1 MSDSEAERGSEPP
14 TAREDE
20 AAQEP
25 ETVEEVDTPMP
36 EASTNADEEAS
47 APNASEGVEVA
58 KLNALLTTGFE
69 QEAGNQPTCD
79 DDMSD
84 SEAERGSEPPTALED
99 EAAQESETVEEVDTP
114 MPEASTNAD
123 EEASAPNASEGV
135 EVAKLNALLTT
146 GFEQEAGNQPTC
158 DDDMSDSEAERGSE
172 PPTARED
179 EAAQESETVEEVDT
193 PMPEASTNADEEA
206 SAPNASRPSTTPR
219 RRSIAAQVADCKA
232 KIAELQKLKVQR
244 LEEEDYIGAHEA
256 KQEILAHEQSLQA
269 LRLETMPTP
278 TRGEDSKDEDD
289 ASRARSEDLEAA
301 WRPHPDDTNLVTLEA
316 LDGQGLP
323 FVLPADTF
331 DRLYPYQ
338 QKGVAWMARLW
349 QKGHGGV
356 LADEMGLGKTIQV
369 CALLNGARKAGATHA
384 LLLMPVTLL
393 DQWSREARLWCPGWP
408 VYTYYGTP
416 SQRAKALRGL
426 RRPMG
431 GLLLTSYS
439 LLSNCEDLLEVQVED
454 VPEPTHRRGRKPGG
468 EKPSKRRKLDDDDG
482 FDEGGDSEEELLEPE
497 LPGGELPALGSR
509 RSWDL
514 VVCDEAHRM
523 KNMSSLLAK
532 SLRKLKSSCRI
543 LLTGTPVQNALQDL
557 WALMDFAQPGLLGNH
572 ATFVKTFS
580 EPIDKGSVRGAKV
593 WAVELKKHLA
603 EQLRALIR
611 PHLLRRTKVNA
622 GLTGGA
628 SDVAED
634 VDMEGAENEDK
645 DIEGVVTKLP
655 SKRETIVWLVPS
667 EEQKAAYKKVLEQSE
682 VIKEACVK
690 SKLGIEVF
698 RAIGLLKRLCNH
710 PLLLL
715 PMPTMKDWANLLQEV
730 QASAEDAG
738 GSNEISDAEQQDDVT
753 ATETSPE
760 AVPAADQQDDAQC
773 GQDVES
779 LLKSLSRSRQE
790 VLLQSSKLRCLA
802 RLLPELASQGHRTLV
817 FSQSVKMLDLVQ
829 ICCLKPHG
837 LRCLRIDGQTDT
849 QARAEKVTKFN
860 NQPERFQCMLLT
872 TAVGGVGLNLTAA
885 DRVVI
890 VDPAWNPATD
900 AQAVDRAY
908 RIGQTKEVRVYR
920 LIMSGLIEDK
930 MFRLQV
936 FKMGLTRTALE
947 ADQQH
952 RYFTAKEIR
961 ALFEWVDPSQGETRA
976 LLREK
981 HGEGQEADVAAAAA
995 EDGSDAWMQT
1005 PALDLSDFAC
1015 LYGSSGEDDVQDE
1028 GFSAQVAE
1036 AKQKLEAADE
1046 KLRQKQQSRQEA
1058 EAEVARLAK
1067 EIEEV
1072 SACVEDAKE
1081 KRLRAEEA
1089 WKDRRSDLLQAR
1101 KGETGAQQRLEKA
1114 GCNVITLQDRLL
1126 NHQHSL
1132 TTANEDVETAGLKAG
1147 EAAETSKENH
1157 QTFVQALSSA
1167 EGQLGLVDQRGAAT
1181 GDCAADA
1188 APDRL
1193 KKAQKALDKLKT
1205 SIENNSFRQAE
1216 YETLEEDVIKVE
1228 PGRER
1233 ERHRLDQLIT
1243 KALQRAETSRENVL
1257 REVQNFV
1264 EAGMWFAESL
1274 QKTQKRPVR
1283 MDQVKAVQSAVKA
1296 AFRQLPKAWQAVRS
1310 AWEAQTKAGA
1320 QRRKVALRRAT
1331 AVQAKADAEAA
1342 VQSALNEQKEAEAE
1356 EAQLRGERGAKESDL
1371 AAAEAARQAAHQREA
1386 DVKRRRDE
1394 LKAQQPAARDAVK
1407 AARAEEREADAERK
1421 ALHARAEKREKE
1433 QELLEEAKSTAVR
1446 QLKNEEY
1453 DANQVV
1459 LAYEEKR
1466 GSKKAQ
1472 E

>member
-1 MSDSEAERGSEPP
+1 MLEQLGRIFSSPSRLSRRSDASHASPEPGSTLASPASPASASQRTARLAGEQPGGDLLDGDSDPMVVDQGQSDKPADETDCRMSTCDPPQHRPDDSSAPEGQPAVITAELLESDPEPGAESAKLVGQGDVEAEF
-14 TAREDE
+14 TALL
-20 AAQEP
+20 
-25 ETVEEVDTPMP
+25 T
-36 EASTNADEEAS
+36 SGFEEAS
-47 APNASEGVEVA
+47 S
-58 KLNALLTTGFE
+58 
-69 QEAGNQPTCD
+69 NQPACAACD

-84 SEAERGSEPPTALED
+84 SEAG
-99 EAAQESETVEEVDTP
+99 EAAEEAAPKEETKDDDTP
-114 MPEASTNAD
+114 MPDSSEDAGAATTKAD
-123 EEASAPNASEGV
+123 
-135 EVAKLNALLTT
+135 
-146 GFEQEAGNQPTC
+146 
-158 DDDMSDSEAERGSE
+158 
-172 PPTARED
+172 
-179 EAAQESETVEEVDT
+179 ESETF
-193 PMPEASTNADEEA
+193 ASPPKIGRSSVA
-206 SAPNASRPSTTPR
+206 SCHSSATPR
-219 RRSIAAQVADCKA
+219 RRSIAAKVAECKA
-232 KIAELQKLKVQR
+232 KISELQRLKMQR

-256 KQEILAHEQSLQA
+256 KQEILAHEQNLQT
-269 LRLETMPTP
+269 LRLEAMPTP
-278 TRGEDSKDEDD
+278 ARELKDEDVEG
-289 ASRARSEDLEAA
+289 RRLENEAAEVA
-301 WRPHPDDTNLVTLEA
+301 WRPDPGDTNLVRLEA
-316 LDGQGLP
+316 LQAEGPTFTLP
-323 FVLPADTF
+323 VDIF

-408 VYTYYGTP
+408 VYTYYGTAA
-416 SQRAKALRGL
+416 QRAKALRGL

-439 LLSNCEDLLEVQVED
+439 LLSNCEELLEVQVED

-482 FDEGGDSEEELLEPE
+482 CDEACDSEEEPLEPE

-572 ATFVKTFS
+572 ATFVKNFS

-628 SDVAED
+628 SEVAED
-634 VDMEGAENEDK
+634 VDFEEAESEEK

-655 SKRETIVWLVPS
+655 GKRETIVWLVPS
-667 EEQKAAYKKVLEQSE
+667 DEQKAAYKKVLEDSE

-715 PMPTMKDWANLLQEV
+715 PMPTVKDWANLLQEV
-730 QASAEDAG
+730 QGSAEEQEAT
-738 GSNEISDAEQQDDVT
+738 NETSDEQKEDGT
-753 ATETSPE
+753 ATET
-760 AVPAADQQDDAQC
+760 ADQQDDAQC

-779 LLKSLSRSRQE
+779 LLKSLSRSHQD
-790 VLLQSSKLRCLA
+790 VLLQSSKLQCLA

-837 LRCLRIDGQTDT
+837 LRCLRIDGQTDA
-849 QARAEKVTKFN
+849 QARAEKVSKFN
-860 NQPERFQCMLLT
+860 NQPDRFQCMLLS

-908 RIGQTKEVRVYR
+908 RIGQNKEVRVYR

-961 ALFEWVDPSQGETRA
+961 ALFEWVDPAQGETRA

-981 HGEGQEADVAAAAA
+981 HGEGQEDELAAAAA
-995 EDGSDAWMQT
+995 EDGSHTWLQT

-1015 LYGSSGEDDVQDE
+1015 LYGSAQEEEVQDE

-1046 KLRQKQQSRQEA
+1046 KLSEKKRLRQEA
-1058 EAEVARLAK
+1058 EAEVARLAA
-1067 EIEEV
+1067 ELEEV
-1072 SACVEDAKE
+1072 SAGMDDAKE

-1089 WKDRRSDLLQAR
+1089 WKDKRSELVQAR
-1101 KGETGAQQRLEKA
+1101 KGETTAQQRLEKA
-1114 GCNVITLQDRLL
+1114 GCSLITVQDRLL
-1126 NHQHSL
+1126 NHQNAL
-1132 TTANEDVETAGLKAG
+1132 TSATEEVEAAALKAA

-1157 QTFVQALSSA
+1157 ETFVKALFDA
-1167 EGQLGLVDQRGAAT
+1167 ESQLGLVDQRGAAT

-1188 APDRL
+1188 APDKL

-1205 SIENNSFRQAE
+1205 SMENNLFRQVE
-1216 YETLEEDVIKVE
+1216 YETVEEDVLKVE

-1233 ERHRLDQLIT
+1233 ERHRLEQLVA
-1243 KALQRAETSRENVL
+1243 KAIQRAENSREAVL
-1257 REVQNFV
+1257 KEVQNFV

-1283 MDQVKAVQSAVKA
+1283 MDQVKAVQSTVKA

-1310 AWEAQTKAGA
+1310 AREAQAKVGA

-1331 AVQAKADAEAA
+1331 AVQTKAEAEA
-1342 VQSALNEQKEAEAE
+1342 TVQSASSEQKEAEAE
-1356 EAQLRGERGAKESDL
+1356 EAQLRSERSARESDL
-1371 AAAEAARQAAHQREA
+1371 AAAEAARQTAHQREV
-1386 DVKRRRDE
+1386 DMKRRRDE

-1407 AARAEEREADAERK
+1407 AARAAEREADAERK

-1446 QLKNEEY
+1446 QLKNEAY
-1453 DANQVV
+1453 DANQVE
-1459 LAYEEKR
+1459 LAYEERR

>member
-1 MSDSEAERGSEPP
+1 MRWFQHAHSADTAICYLNHQGAPIAVKSQDGEQPSGDLLDGDSHPMVVDQGHSDKPADETDCRMSTCDPPQHRPDDSSAPEGQPAVITAELLESDPEPGAESAKLVGQGGVEAEF
-14 TAREDE
+14 TALL
-20 AAQEP
+20 
-25 ETVEEVDTPMP
+25 T
-36 EASTNADEEAS
+36 SGFEEAS
-47 APNASEGVEVA
+47 S
-58 KLNALLTTGFE
+58 
-69 QEAGNQPTCD
+69 NQPACDACD

-84 SEAERGSEPPTALED
+84 SAD
-99 EAAQESETVEEVDTP
+99 EAAGEAAPKEETKDDDTP
-114 MPEASTNAD
+114 MPDSSEDAATATAKAD
-123 EEASAPNASEGV
+123 
-135 EVAKLNALLTT
+135 
-146 GFEQEAGNQPTC
+146 
-158 DDDMSDSEAERGSE
+158 
-172 PPTARED
+172 
-179 EAAQESETVEEVDT
+179 ESETF
-193 PMPEASTNADEEA
+193 ASPPKIGRSSVA
-206 SAPNASRPSTTPR
+206 SGHSSATPR
-219 RRSIAAQVADCKA
+219 RRSIAAQVAECKA
-232 KIAELQKLKVQR
+232 KISELQRLKMQR

-256 KQEILAHEQSLQA
+256 KQEILAHEQNLQT
-269 LRLETMPTP
+269 LRLEAMPTP
-278 TRGEDSKDEDD
+278 ARGEELKDEDVEG
-289 ASRARSEDLEAA
+289 RRLENEAAEVA
-301 WRPHPDDTNLVTLEA
+301 WRPDPGDTNLVRLEA
-316 LDGQGLP
+316 LQAEGPTFTLTVDI
-323 FVLPADTF
+323 F

-408 VYTYYGTP
+408 VYTYYGTAA
-416 SQRAKALRGL
+416 QRAKALRGL

-482 FDEGGDSEEELLEPE
+482 CDEACDSEEEPLEPE

-572 ATFVKTFS
+572 ATFVKNFS

-622 GLTGGA
+622 GLTGA
-628 SDVAED
+628 SEVAED
-634 VDMEGAENEDK
+634 VDFEEAESEEK

-667 EEQKAAYKKVLEQSE
+667 DEQKAAYKKVLEDSE

-715 PMPTMKDWANLLQEV
+715 PMPTVKDWANLLQEV
-730 QASAEDAG
+730 QASAEEQEAT
-738 GSNEISDAEQQDDVT
+738 NETSDEQKEDGT
-753 ATETSPE
+753 ATET
-760 AVPAADQQDDAQC
+760 ADQQDDAQC

-779 LLKSLSRSRQE
+779 LLKALSRSHQD
-790 VLLQSSKLRCLA
+790 VLLQSSKLQCLA

-837 LRCLRIDGQTDT
+837 LRCLRIDGQTDA
-849 QARAEKVTKFN
+849 QARAEKVSKFN
-860 NQPERFQCMLLT
+860 NQPDRFQCMLLS

-908 RIGQTKEVRVYR
+908 RIGQNKEVRVYR

-952 RYFTAKEIR
+952 RYFTA
-961 ALFEWVDPSQGETRA
+961 
-976 LLREK
+976 LL
-981 HGEGQEADVAAAAA
+981 
-995 EDGSDAWMQT
+995 T
-1005 PALDLSDFAC
+1005 
-1015 LYGSSGEDDVQDE
+1015 
-1028 GFSAQVAE
+1028 
-1036 AKQKLEAADE
+1036 
-1046 KLRQKQQSRQEA
+1046 
-1058 EAEVARLAK
+1058 
-1067 EIEEV
+1067 
-1072 SACVEDAKE
+1072 
-1081 KRLRAEEA
+1081 
-1089 WKDRRSDLLQAR
+1089 
-1101 KGETGAQQRLEKA
+1101 
-1114 GCNVITLQDRLL
+1114 
-1126 NHQHSL
+1126 
-1132 TTANEDVETAGLKAG
+1132 
-1147 EAAETSKENH
+1147 
-1157 QTFVQALSSA
+1157 
-1167 EGQLGLVDQRGAAT
+1167 
-1181 GDCAADA
+1181 
-1188 APDRL
+1188 
-1193 KKAQKALDKLKT
+1193 
-1205 SIENNSFRQAE
+1205 
-1216 YETLEEDVIKVE
+1216 
-1228 PGRER
+1228 
-1233 ERHRLDQLIT
+1233 
-1243 KALQRAETSRENVL
+1243 
-1257 REVQNFV
+1257 
-1264 EAGMWFAESL
+1264 
-1274 QKTQKRPVR
+1274 
-1283 MDQVKAVQSAVKA
+1283 
-1296 AFRQLPKAWQAVRS
+1296 
-1310 AWEAQTKAGA
+1310 
-1320 QRRKVALRRAT
+1320 
-1331 AVQAKADAEAA
+1331 
-1342 VQSALNEQKEAEAE
+1342 
-1356 EAQLRGERGAKESDL
+1356 
-1371 AAAEAARQAAHQREA
+1371 
-1386 DVKRRRDE
+1386 
-1394 LKAQQPAARDAVK
+1394 
-1407 AARAEEREADAERK
+1407 
-1421 ALHARAEKREKE
+1421 
-1433 QELLEEAKSTAVR
+1433 
-1446 QLKNEEY
+1446 
-1453 DANQVV
+1453 
-1459 LAYEEKR
+1459 
-1466 GSKKAQ
+1466 
-1472 E
+1472 

>member
-1 MSDSEAERGSEPP
+1 MLEQLGRIFSSPSRLSRSDAASLVASPEPASLASPASAASASQREALAGEQPGGDLLDSDSHPMVVDQGHSDKPHDATDCRMSTCDPPQHRPDDSTAPQGQPAVITAELLESDPEPGAEESAKLAGQGDVEAEF
-14 TAREDE
+14 T
-20 AAQEP
+20 
-25 ETVEEVDTPMP
+25 
-36 EASTNADEEAS
+36 
-47 APNASEGVEVA
+47 
-58 KLNALLTTGFE
+58 ALLTSGFE
-69 QEAGNQPTCD
+69 EACSNQPACD
-79 DDMSD
+79 DDMSE
-84 SEAERGSEPPTALED
+84 SEAGE
-99 EAAQESETVEEVDTP
+99 EAAPKEEAKDDDTP
-114 MPEASTNAD
+114 MPD
-123 EEASAPNASEGV
+123 ASED
-135 EVAKLNALLTT
+135 AAAATT
-146 GFEQEAGNQPTC
+146 KT
-158 DDDMSDSEAERGSE
+158 D
-172 PPTARED
+172 
-179 EAAQESETVEEVDT
+179 ESETF
-193 PMPEASTNADEEA
+193 ASPPKGRSSIA
-206 SAPNASRPSTTPR
+206 SGHSSATPR
-219 RRSIAAQVADCKA
+219 RRSIAAQVAECKA
-232 KIAELQKLKVQR
+232 KIAELQRLKMQR

-256 KQEILAHEQSLQA
+256 KQEILAHEQNLQT

-278 TRGEDSKDEDD
+278 ARGEELKDEDVE
-289 ASRARSEDLEAA
+289 RRRLENEAAEVA
-301 WRPHPDDTNLVTLEA
+301 WRPDPGDTNLVRLEA
-316 LDGQGLP
+316 LQAEGPTFTLAVDI
-323 FVLPADTF
+323 F

-408 VYTYYGTP
+408 VYTYYGTAA
-416 SQRAKALRGL
+416 QRAKALRGL

-439 LLSNCEDLLEVQVED
+439 LLSNCEELLEVQVED

-482 FDEGGDSEEELLEPE
+482 CDEACDSEEEPLEPE
-497 LPGGELPALGSR
+497 LPGGELPALGSH

-572 ATFVKTFS
+572 ATFVKNFS

-628 SDVAED
+628 SEVAED
-634 VDMEGAENEDK
+634 VAFEEADSEEK

-667 EEQKAAYKKVLEQSE
+667 DEQKAAYKKVLEDSE

-715 PMPTMKDWANLLQEV
+715 PMPTIKDWANLLQEV
-730 QASAEDAG
+730 QASAEEQEATNETSDEQKEDA
-738 GSNEISDAEQQDDVT
+738 T
-753 ATETSPE
+753 ATETSE
-760 AVPAADQQDDAQC
+760 APADQQDDAQC

-779 LLKSLSRSRQE
+779 LLKSLSRSHQD
-790 VLLQSSKLRCLA
+790 VLLQSSKLQCLA
-802 RLLPELASQGHRTLV
+802 RLLPELSSQGHRTLV

-837 LRCLRIDGQTDT
+837 LRCLRIDGQTDA
-849 QARAEKVTKFN
+849 QARAEKVSKFN
-860 NQPERFQCMLLT
+860 NQPDRFQCMLLT

-908 RIGQTKEVRVYR
+908 RIGQNKEVRVYR

-961 ALFEWVDPSQGETRA
+961 ALFEWVDPAQGETRA

-981 HGEGQEADVAAAAA
+981 HGEGQEAELAAAAA
-995 EDGSDAWMQT
+995 EDGSRAWMQT

-1015 LYGSSGEDDVQDE
+1015 LYGSAQEEEVQDE

-1046 KLRQKQQSRQEA
+1046 KLSERKRLRQEA
-1058 EAEVARLAK
+1058 EAEVARLAAELEK
-1067 EIEEV
+1067 V
-1072 SACVEDAKE
+1072 SAGVDDAKE
-1081 KRLRAEEA
+1081 QRLRAEEA
-1089 WKDRRSDLLQAR
+1089 WKDKRSELVQAR
-1101 KGETGAQQRLEKA
+1101 KGETTAQQRLEKA
-1114 GCNVITLQDRLL
+1114 GCSLITVQDRLL
-1126 NHQHSL
+1126 NHQNAL
-1132 TTANEDVETAGLKAG
+1132 TSATEEVEAAAVKAA
-1147 EAAETSKENH
+1147 EAAETSKESH
-1157 QTFVQALSSA
+1157 ETFVKALFDA
-1167 EGQLGLVDQRGAAT
+1167 ESQLGLVDQRGAAT

-1188 APDRL
+1188 APDKL

-1205 SIENNSFRQAE
+1205 SMESNLFRQVE
-1216 YETLEEDVIKVE
+1216 YETVEEDVLKVE

-1233 ERHRLDQLIT
+1233 ERHRLEQLVA
-1243 KALQRAETSRENVL
+1243 KAIQRAENSREAVL
-1257 REVQNFV
+1257 KEVQHFV

-1283 MDQVKAVQSAVKA
+1283 MDQVKAVQSTVKA

-1310 AWEAQTKAGA
+1310 AREAQAKVGA

-1331 AVQAKADAEAA
+1331 AVQTKAESEAT
-1342 VQSALNEQKEAEAE
+1342 VQSASSEQKEAEAE
-1356 EAQLRGERGAKESDL
+1356 EAQLRSERSARESDL
-1371 AAAEAARQAAHQREA
+1371 AAAEVARQTAHQREV
-1386 DVKRRRDE
+1386 DMKRRRDE

-1407 AARAEEREADAERK
+1407 AARAAEREADAERK

-1446 QLKNEEY
+1446 QLKNEAY
-1453 DANQVV
+1453 DANQVE
-1459 LAYEEKR
+1459 LAYEERR